1 MNSLGQFLKTQKLP
15 IKGKKMIL
23 PAAVFA
29 FICISSVEVQW
40 YEYDLDVIRNILT
53 VFTGIIMQSFPFLMA
68 GALLSS
74 AVHEFVPDRLVAKFL
89 AAEGKRTTVA
99 ALFAAFLFPVCDCAA
114 VPAAAGFCRKKFPLS
129 ATVVFMLSSPMIN
142 PVVIASTWYAF
153 GDFRILLARIGLGI
167 LIPVVIGLA
176 AGRIF
181 RNSGVLKEHHAEE
194 FSGDSHDHCGHAGC
208 GCGHEHHHEH
218 GARESRLFRLF
229 AHAGTDFVS
238 VLPFVIA
245 GAAVSSILQIFVPKN
260 ALLGGISGI
269 TLQTAVMIG
278 FAFVLSICST
288 SDAFFARSFMSHVST
303 GPALAFMTAGPMIDF
318 KNTLMM
324 SEYFRKRFILFI
336 AAAVALSV
344 FLTTIAIQFIFFRGL

>member
-1 MNSLGQFLKTQKLP
+1 MNSSGQFLKTQKLP
-15 IKGKKMIL
+15 FKGKKIL
-23 PAAVFA
+23 LPVIVFA
-29 FICISSVEVQW
+29 FICISSVEIQW
-40 YEYDLDVIRNILT
+40 YEYDLEVLQKILT

-68 GALLSS
+68 GAMLSS
-74 AVHEFVPDRLVAKFL
+74 AIHEFVPDRLVAKFF

-114 VPAAAGFCRKKFPLS
+114 VPAAAGFFRKKFPLS
-129 ATVVFMLSSPMIN
+129 ATVMFMLASPMIN

-167 LIPVVIGLA
+167 CIPVIIGLA
-176 AGRIF
+176 AGKVF
-181 RNSGVLKEHHAEE
+181 RDSGVLKKNRAEE
-194 FSGDSHDHCGHAGC
+194 SSGVARGHCGCADGGC
-208 GCGHEHHHEH
+208 DHEHHHDH
-218 GARESRLFRLF
+218 GAEGSRLSRMF

-238 VLPFVIA
+238 VLPFIIA
-245 GAAVSSILQIFVPKN
+245 GAAVSSLLQVLVPKN
-260 ALLGGISGI
+260 TLLGGISGV

-336 AAAVALSV
+336 AGSVALSV
-344 FLTTIAIQFIFFRGL
+344 FITTIAIQFIFFRGL